1 MSGDEIHTSPVPAVD
16 LEALIKAQA
25 VTAEQ
30 IEAATRAVYDADNHD
45 YTEAS
50 SFFHGMRKPYLEND
64 YDRYESMA
72 RAALTAPG
80 GKQ

>member
-1 MSGDEIHTSPVPAVD
+1 MSNEENRTSPVPAVD

-30 IEAATRAVYDADNHD
+30 IEAATKAVYDADDHD

-72 RAALTAPG
+72 RAALATLE